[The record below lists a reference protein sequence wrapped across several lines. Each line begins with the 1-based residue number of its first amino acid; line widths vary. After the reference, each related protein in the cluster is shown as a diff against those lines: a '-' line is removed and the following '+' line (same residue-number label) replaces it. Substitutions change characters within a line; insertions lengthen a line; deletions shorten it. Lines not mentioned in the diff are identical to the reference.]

1 MKIANVLALAA
12 TAFIFTNNPAFS
24 QGFSEGAGLWGA
36 GAFGAGVG
44 AAAGSKNAKNSQAR
58 RAVSGLEALYNSGAK
73 QGAKVGEA
81 AQARRGG
88 QFGDIASLFTSAVQ
102 QERAGKL
109 KDAAR
114 LMAQFAQERQR
125 AYGARDPEV
134 VRAYDK
140 AASYADRAGSKADS
154 ESYSRNAVDVCRQAY
169 GQDAIEVRQRLIK
182 LGDLPKPG
190 SATPASAVADAP
202 APTAQA
208 ANPGA
213 DTPQATATTKAAE
226 VPSESS
232 SSATSTDGK

>member
-12 TAFIFTNNPAFS
+12 TAFISTNNPAFS

-81 AQARRGG
+81 AQARRSG

-134 VRAYDK
+134 LRAYDK
-140 AASYADRAGSKADS
+140 AAAYANRAGSKADS

-169 GQDAIEVRQRLIK
+169 GHDAIEVRQRLIK

-190 SATPASAVADAP
+190 SATPAPTVADAP
-202 APTAQA
+202 APAQA
-208 ANPGA
+208 ANPGT
-213 DTPQATATTKAAE
+213 DTQQATTTTKASE

-232 SSATSTDGK
+232 PSAASTDSK